1 MANQKNINSYP
12 DAGVPAT
19 GTKMLGVKD
28 NKTALIDYDKLAD
41 AVLNKLTNKNF
52 GGLTTNA
59 KNLIDGISEL
69 NTGLANV
76 NADLGRQSIKRFA
89 MGNTKKF
96 RITVPIDSHSSGN
109 VISFL
114 FFATY
119 GAAFVSL
126 IPSVSTGKVPMSAH
140 ASLSD
145 YVTITSIDT
154 GAEIAF
160 TNYYGYVYYIVGN
173 AVNMDYTIQPI
184 SS

>member
-1 MANQKNINSYP
+1 MFFY
-12 DAGVPAT
+12 
-19 GTKMLGVKD
+19 
-28 NKTALIDYDKLAD
+28 
-41 AVLNKLTNKNF
+41 
-52 GGLTTNA
+52 
-59 KNLIDGISEL
+59 
-69 NTGLANV
+69 
-76 NADLGRQSIKRFA
+76 ADLGRQSIKRFA

-96 RITVPIDSHSSGN
+96 RVTVPIDSYSSGN

-126 IPSVSTGKVPMSAH
+126 IPHVSTAKVAMSAN
-140 ASLSD
+140 APLSN
-145 YVTITSIDT
+145 YVTISSIDT

-160 TNYYGYVYYIVGN
+160 TNVYGYVYYIVGN

>member
-1 MANQKNINSYP
+1 MADTYLSEL
-12 DAGVPAT
+12 
-19 GTKMLGVKD
+19 TKKD
-28 NKTALIDYDKLAD
+28 NPSDSDIMLLEDSEDTKRIDYNKLAD
-41 AVLNKLTNKNF
+41 AILNKLTSK
-52 GGLTTNA
+52 TYST
-59 KNLIDGISEL
+59 L
-69 NTGLANV
+69 NTSNKTLPGAINGL
-76 NADLGRQSIKRFA
+76 NADLGRQSIKGFA